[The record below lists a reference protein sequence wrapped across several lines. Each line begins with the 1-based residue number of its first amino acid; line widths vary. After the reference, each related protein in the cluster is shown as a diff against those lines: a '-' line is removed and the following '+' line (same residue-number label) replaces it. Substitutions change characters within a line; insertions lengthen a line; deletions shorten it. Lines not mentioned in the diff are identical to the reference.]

1 MAELSEAEAAVYDR
15 QLRVWGIEVQ
25 KRCVGSGRYL
35 VLHTVIRQSK
45 PLLTVNVE
53 PFPCRLNA
61 AKILIAGCTG
71 LAVEVSAQ

>member
-1 MAELSEAEAAVYDR
+1 MAEHSEAEAAVYDR

-25 KRCVGSGRYL
+25 KRCVGPCQYL
-35 VLHTVIRQSK
+35 VFHTVIRQSK
-45 PLLTVNVE
+45 LLLTVSVE

-71 LAVEVSAQ
+71 LAVEVWAQ